1 VVRYLE
7 QAVHA
12 GGGVTVP
19 GGLQE
24 MGGCGTEGHG
34 LDRHRHGLMVALED
48 VSGFSLVVL
57 VKKGFSDLP
66 ESLRKMRHL
75 CQMGAVLG
83 LVGTRAPSQ
92 AFLGLHLETS
102 SQ

>member
-1 VVRYLE
+1 
-7 QAVHA
+7 
-12 GGGVTVP
+12 
-19 GGLQE
+19 
-24 MGGCGTEGHG
+24 
-34 LDRHRHGLMVALED
+34 MVALED
-48 VSGFSLVVL
+48 VSGYSLVVL